1 MEKLKINCDYEY
13 RTETIPP
20 RCRKP
25 RIVDMDGKMTL
36 NIPIIGIDEAPIVM
50 RYREYNDEVI
60 EFRSF
65 RKKLFAKMTARDF
78 NSQWAGKSTAE
89 MLIHRFSHQRIFGL
103 IADEEAAK
111 KELRKKAHDY
121 FILDGEVWERK
132 GEPRY
137 CIYTF
142 GLGHNHAETCV
153 SISTYFNSNIPKE
166 RYFSALEYDAAV
178 EKAVKIAEARGDTN
192 SIDRIKRSEKIEVLD
207 PSAVKVKP
215 RLHKG
220 GNRILDHAEAMIN
233 GSSSAAEAALLLM
246 ATMR

>member
-36 NIPIIGIDEAPIVM
+36 NVPIIGIDEAPIVM
-50 RYREYNDEVI
+50 RYKELHEVV
-60 EFRSF
+60 EFRIF
-65 RKKLFAKMTARDF
+65 RNKLFVKMSAHDF
-78 NSQWAGKSTAE
+78 NCQWAGKSTAE
-89 MLIHRFSHQRIFGL
+89 MLIHRFSHQRIFGR

-111 KELRKKAHDY
+111 KELRKKARDY
-121 FILDGEVWERK
+121 FILDGEVWEQK

-153 SISTYFNSNIPKE
+153 SISTYFNSNIPTE
-166 RYFSALEYDAAV
+166 RYFSALEYDAAI
-178 EKAVKIAEARGDTN
+178 EKAVEIAEARGDTN
-192 SIDRIKRSEKIEVLD
+192 SIDRIKQSEKIEVLD

-233 GSSSAAEAALLLM
+233 GSSSTAEAALLLM
-246 ATMR
+246 ATML

>member
-1 MEKLKINCDYEY
+1 MEKLKINCSYEY

-25 RIVDMDGKMTL
+25 RIVDMNGKMTL
-36 NIPIIGIDEAPIVM
+36 NIPIIGIDEAPVVM
-50 RYREYNDEVI
+50 KYKELHEVV

-65 RKKLFAKMTARDF
+65 RKKLFVKMTAHDF
-78 NSQWAGKSTAE
+78 NCQWTGKSTAE
-89 MLIHRFSHQRIFGL
+89 MLIHRFSHQRFFG
-103 IADEEAAK
+103 IIEDEEAAK

-166 RYFSALEYDAAV
+166 RYFSALEYDAAI
-178 EKAVKIAEARGDTN
+178 EKAVEIAKTRGDTN
-192 SIDRIKRSEKIEVLD
+192 SIDRIKQSEKIEVLD

>member
-1 MEKLKINCDYEY
+1 MEKLKIKCNYDY

-25 RIVDMDGKMTL
+25 RVIDVHGKMTL
-36 NIPIIGIDEAPIVM
+36 NIPIVGINDAPIVM
-50 RYREYNDEVI
+50 RYREYDNKVV

-65 RKKLFAKMTARDF
+65 QKKLFVKMTAHDF
-78 NSQWAGKSTAE
+78 NCQWTGQSTEE
-89 MLIHRFSHQRIFGL
+89 MLIQRFSHHRFFG
-103 IADEEAAK
+103 IIENEESAK
-111 KELRKKAHDY
+111 KELRKRAHDY

-166 RYFSALEYDAAV
+166 RYFSALEYDAAI
-178 EKAVKIAEARGDTN
+178 EKAVEIAKTRGDTN
-192 SIDRIKRSEKIEVLD
+192 SIDRIKQSEKIEVLD

-220 GNRILDHAEAMIN
+220 GDRILDHAEAMIE
-233 GSSSAAEAALLLM
+233 GSSSAAEAALFLM
-246 ATMR
+246 ATMK

>member
-1 MEKLKINCDYEY
+1 MDKLKINCSYEY

-25 RIVDMDGKMTL
+25 RVIDRNGSLTL
-36 NIPIIGIDEAPIVM
+36 NIPIIGTDEAPVVM
-50 RYREYNDEVI
+50 KYKELHEVV

-65 RKKLFAKMTARDF
+65 RKKLFVKMTAHDF
-78 NSQWAGKSTAE
+78 NCQWTGKSTAE
-89 MLIHRFSHQRIFGL
+89 MLIQRFSHQRIFGL

-111 KELRKKAHDY
+111 KELRKKARDY

-142 GLGHNHAETCV
+142 GLGHNHAETSV

-207 PSAVKVKP
+207 PRAVKVKP

-220 GNRILDHAEAMIN
+220 GNRVLDHAEAMIK

>member
-36 NIPIIGIDEAPIVM
+36 NVPIIGIDEAPIVM
-50 RYREYNDEVI
+50 RYKELHEVV
-60 EFRSF
+60 EFRIF
-65 RKKLFAKMTARDF
+65 RNKLFVKMSAHDF
-78 NSQWAGKSTAE
+78 NCQWAGKSTAE

-111 KELRKKAHDY
+111 KELRKKARDY
-121 FILDGEVWERK
+121 FILDGEVWEQK

-153 SISTYFNSNIPKE
+153 SISTYVNSNIPKE
-166 RYFSALEYDAAV
+166 RYFSALEYDAAI
-178 EKAVKIAEARGDTN
+178 EKAVEIAEARGDTN
-192 SIDRIKRSEKIEVLD
+192 SIDRIKQSEKIEVLD

-233 GSSSAAEAALLLM
+233 GSSSTAEAALLLM
-246 ATMR
+246 ATML

>member
-36 NIPIIGIDEAPIVM
+36 NVPIIGIDEAPIVM
-50 RYREYNDEVI
+50 RYKELHEVV
-60 EFRSF
+60 EFRIF
-65 RKKLFAKMTARDF
+65 RNKLFVKMSAHDF
-78 NSQWAGKSTAE
+78 NCQWAGKSTAE

-111 KELRKKAHDY
+111 KELRKKARDY
-121 FILDGEVWERK
+121 FILDGEVWEQK

-166 RYFSALEYDAAV
+166 RYFSALEYDAAI
-178 EKAVKIAEARGDTN
+178 EKAVEIAEARGDTN
-192 SIDRIKRSEKIEVLD
+192 SIDRIKQSEKIEVLD

-233 GSSSAAEAALLLM
+233 GSSSTAEAALLLM
-246 ATMR
+246 ATML